1 MGKPLMKEYKFSK
14 KYLSWKK
21 ELEEFYL
28 DIIKKRKPNPNLNDI
43 YKNLEIINN
52 IYKINQ

>member
-1 MGKPLMKEYKFSK
+1 MGKPLIREYKFPK
-14 KYLSWKK
+14 KDLSWKK

-28 DIIKKRKPNPNLNDI
+28 DIIKTRKTNPNLNDI